1 MKNEQSFTG
10 VLEQYAAAYLEHYTT
25 KDLNKAL
32 GLYRSIM
39 TTYPDSKEA
48 GYSRTQVLN
57 IVNSVMPKVDI
68 FNAQVDLLLTHLKS
82 GSPAE
87 AELVEGEEHAD
98 VTAKR

>member
-1 MKNEQSFTG
+1 MKNEQSLTG

-32 GLYRSIM
+32 GLYRGVM
-39 TTYPDSKEA
+39 AAYPDSEEA

-57 IVNSVMPKVDI
+57 IVNSVIPKRDI
-68 FNAQVDLLLTHLKS
+68 FDAQVDLLLTHFKS
-82 GSPAE
+82 DSPAD

-98 VTAKR
+98 VNAKR